1 MNDTQ
6 AGIRFASA
14 EQFQREIALTINIRC
29 KSMDNEKI
37 FIIGAGMMGY
47 GISRIAAENG
57 LHAVV
62 YDAFPAMLESCRQ
75 KLEEAFAKQ
84 VKKGAI
90 KPEEKTAFMERIA
103 FTEKLEDAAS
113 CKFVIEAIVEKKEI
127 KMEFFRKLND
137 ICTPDTI
144 IATNTSSIPI
154 TELAVAVNNPSR
166 FVGTHFFS
174 PTSVRTLVEIICGLK
189 TNDATLQKATDMM
202 LRLKRDPVMVKDGPG
217 FLVNRINNALR
228 LEAFKCVQEGVATL
242 EDIDKALRL
251 GLGHSMGVFE
261 QMDFTGLDSALMVEE
276 TLWEGFRSDKWN
288 PPTMLRKMVA
298 SGEYGQKTKGGW
310 YDYSTGE
317 KRPRK
322 DLKL

>member
-1 MNDTQ
+1 M
-6 AGIRFASA
+6 
-14 EQFQREIALTINIRC
+14 
-29 KSMDNEKI
+29 KNEKI

-47 GISRIAAENG
+47 GISRIAVENG
-57 LHAVV
+57 FHAIVH
-62 YDAFPAMLESCRQ
+62 DAFPAMLGSCRQ
-75 KLEEAFAKQ
+75 KLEEAFNKQ
-84 VKKGAI
+84 VKKGVVTQ
-90 KPEEKTAFMERIA
+90 EEKAALMERVV
-103 FTEKLEDAAS
+103 FTERLEDAAG
-113 CKFVIEAIVEKKEI
+113 CTFVIEAIVENKEV
-127 KMEFFRKLND
+127 KMEFFRKLD
-137 ICTPDTI
+137 AICAPDTI

-154 TELAVAVNNPSR
+154 TELAVAVSNPSR

-189 TNDATLQKATDMM
+189 TSDETLQKANDVM

-228 LEAFKCVQEGVATL
+228 LEAFRCVQEGVATL

-251 GLGHSMGVFE
+251 GLGHAMGVFE
-261 QMDFTGLDSALMVEE
+261 QMDFTGLDTALQVEE
-276 TLWEGFRSDKWN
+276 TLWNGFRSDKWA
-288 PPTMLRKMVA
+288 PPAMLRKMVA
-298 SGEYGQKTKGGW
+298 AGEHGQKTKGGW